1 MDSCIVAT
9 LGTGRDQLV
18 PMAYNYLELVAVERI
33 ENHALWSRYARK
45 REGAGPEAHRSSRA
59 A

>member
-33 ENHALWSRYARK
+33 ENHALWSWYA
-45 REGAGPEAHRSSRA
+45 
-59 A
+59 